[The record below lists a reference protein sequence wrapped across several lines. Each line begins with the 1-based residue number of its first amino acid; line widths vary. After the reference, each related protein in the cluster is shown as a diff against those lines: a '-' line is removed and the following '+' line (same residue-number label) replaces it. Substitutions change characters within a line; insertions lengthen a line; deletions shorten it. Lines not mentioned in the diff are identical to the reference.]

1 MRNIVYVYFF
11 YGLAFFA
18 LGLVVLLESGRTSEF
33 RFARALVPL
42 ALFGLVHGAH
52 EWFEMFQIF
61 AAHETQNPAGDCR
74 EDLFRIVT
82 LVLSFLLLLDFG
94 ARLLPGAEDHPRAHL
109 WQVAAMGALWLA
121 AVGFIAWRNQPSF
134 AELLSAADVLARYSL
149 AIPGALLAAWALL
162 RERRDFHAR
171 DVGLR
176 TGSAVGRVGFLHL
189 RPGAD
194 LHTAQ
199 PRLPFAD
206 DQHGVLP
213 AHVRHSGSASAR
225 AGGRRHRHHPGPRA
239 AGVRAGGPDSTGARQ
254 QGAHRGAGR
263 HPGGPAAPRQRGG
276 GAQYPVGGRRA
287 RTFGAGRNVTDSD
300 FDDGSPAPAGQCA
313 LPDRP
318 QLRAGQLQ
326 HHFLEARP
334 TVGWSWPANIAGSKR
349 RCRTIRRRS
358 PRWPRML

>member
-1 MRNIVYVYFF
+1 MEAVSAFFMRNIVYVYFF

-33 RFARALVPL
+33 RFARALLPL

-61 AAHETQNPAGDCR
+61 AAHETQNPAEIAADI
-74 EDLFRIVT
+74 FRIVT

-109 WQVAAMGALWLA
+109 WQVAALGALWLA

-171 DVGLR
+171 DVGLWA
-176 TGSAVGRVGFLHL
+176 GSAVGCVGFLHL
-189 RPGAD
+189 RPGAG

-199 PRLPFAD
+199 PRLPLAD
-206 DQHGVLP
+206 DQHGVSSC
-213 AHVRHSGSASAR
+213 ARSASRCSFCAGWRPSPSPSPWAARCGRSSRRGGFDWRAPTRRASRRRPPPWKPNNAAPARWRRSISSWRQAR
-225 AGGRRHRHHPGPRA
+225 ANFRR
-239 AGVRAGGPDSTGARQ
+239 
-254 QGAHRGAGR
+254 
-263 HPGGPAAPRQRGG
+263 
-276 GAQYPVGGRRA
+276 
-287 RTFGAGRNVTDSD
+287 
-300 FDDGSPAPAGQCA
+300 
-313 LPDRP
+313 
-318 QLRAGQLQ
+318 
-326 HHFLEARP
+326 
-334 TVGWSWPANIAGSKR
+334 WSKCHGF
-349 RCRTIRRRS
+349 
-358 PRWPRML
+358 